1 VPAADEAEACWLV
14 SDLDGR
20 ILQAGGVLAL
30 LNLSERALIG
40 RDVFV
45 FIDKERQ
52 SFHRSMLAL
61 SPNVTIERDFM
72 LRPRDRKPFLAR
84 AIITRQPNDATFWW
98 SFSRLTPTEPPS
110 PAR

>member
-1 VPAADEAEACWLV
+1 VAAADDAKACWLV
-14 SDLDGR
+14 SDLGGR
-20 ILQAGGVLAL
+20 ILQASGVLAL
-30 LNLSERALIG
+30 FNVSESSIIG
-40 RDVFV
+40 RDIFL

-52 SFHRSMLAL
+52 LFHRSMLAL

-98 SFSRLTPTEPPS
+98 SFSRLTQTD
-110 PAR
+110 R